1 MAWAKNYLSG
11 VLVDIRSDDDPT
23 LNEGSSIGRF
33 FEDDSVRV
41 GNLVYMPRPDLDSTH
56 CYDTDF
62 VIGAKV
68 QIKIA
73 SHILRKKLGETQK
86 Q

>member
-1 MAWAKNYLSG
+1 MAWAENYLSG
-11 VLVDIRSDDDPT
+11 VLIDIRSDDDPT
-23 LNEGSSIGRF
+23 WDEGSSIGRF

-41 GNLVYMPRPDLDSTH
+41 GNLVYIPRPDLGWTNR
-56 CYDTDF
+56 YDTDF

-73 SHILRKKLGETQK
+73 GHFLRKELGESQR